1 VLDWKLLTG
10 MIIATCDCIRCGEF
24 RFDFPVHTQ
33 YAAICIFA
41 GQLTDNGILFFAF
54 TYNY

>member
-1 VLDWKLLTG
+1 
-10 MIIATCDCIRCGEF
+10 MIIATCDCIGCCEF